1 MLRVILLRHAK
12 SAWPESVDDHDRPL
26 APRGLVAAPL
36 VGAYMAEA
44 GLSPKTA
51 IVSTARRTRE
61 TFEQLG
67 IGHEGKVKF
76 DDRLYAAAWTD
87 LLAVIREQPAK
98 ASPLLLVGHN
108 PGIATL
114 ASQLCDAM
122 TSDGNALLRLT
133 SKVPT
138 AALIVIDFDLDSFA
152 KIDREKGRLVS
163 YTTPKMLGG
172 VDED

>member
-1 MLRVILLRHAK
+1 MLRLILLRHAK
-12 SAWPESVDDHDRPL
+12 SAWPEGMDDHDRPL
-26 APRGLVAAPL
+26 AQRGLVAAPL
-36 VGAYMAEA
+36 VGAYMLQN
-44 GLSPKTA
+44 GVVPKMVL
-51 IVSTARRTRE
+51 VSTAQRTRE
-61 TFEQLG
+61 TFGQLG
-67 IGHEGKVKF
+67 LGEDLKARF
-76 DDRLYAAAWTD
+76 DERLYAAAWTD

-98 ASPLLLVGHN
+98 SSPLMLIGHN

-122 TSDGNALLRLT
+122 ISDGNALLRLT

-138 AALIVIDFDLDSFA
+138 AALIVIDFELDSFA

-163 YTTPKMLGG
+163 YITPKMLGG